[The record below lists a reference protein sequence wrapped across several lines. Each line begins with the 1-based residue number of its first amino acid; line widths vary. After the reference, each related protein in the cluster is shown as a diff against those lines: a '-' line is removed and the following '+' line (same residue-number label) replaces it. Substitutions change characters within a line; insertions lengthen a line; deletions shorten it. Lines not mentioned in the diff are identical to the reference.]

1 MNKILTKFEK
11 TFLSIVVSLYP
22 IFCIALK
29 IILAIKNLEI
39 DSVATLLIAFLID
52 MFTIFWII
60 SVLNIY
66 EILRRKEDKQKW
78 NLKSTNMSK
87 D

>member
-11 TFLSIVVSLYP
+11 TFLSIVVGLYP
-22 IFCIALK
+22 IFCIVTKIALV
-29 IILAIKNLEI
+29 IKNLEI
-39 DSVATLLIAFLID
+39 DPVTTLLIAFLID

-66 EILRRKEDKQKW
+66 EILRRKEDK
-78 NLKSTNMSK
+78 
-87 D
+87 

>member
-11 TFLSIVVSLYP
+11 TFLSIVVALYP

-29 IILAIKNLEI
+29 IVLAIKNLEI
-39 DSVATLLIAFLID
+39 DLITTLLIAFLID

-87 D
+87 N